1 MPIDHRELLSV
12 VATVCENE
20 HITVTVK
27 ESCKGGILAGVTT
40 VIGGIA
46 LGPAGL
52 AVGGIVGGLTAAW
65 VFQGKFKSLAEVI
78 RDDMT
83 PHQREHL
90 ANRVEHA
97 LRGFEIQDLA
107 ILLPLLMENANI
119 QQAIIRTVISFLE
132 HEMRM
137 QIMQNDSR

>member
-20 HITVTVK
+20 HVTVTVR
-27 ESCKGGILAGVTT
+27 ESCKGGIIAGMST

-46 LGPAGL
+46 LGPIGL
-52 AVGGIVGGLTAAW
+52 AFGGIVGGLTAAW
-65 VFQGKFKSLAEVI
+65 VSQGKFKSLAEVI
-78 RDDMT
+78 REDLT
-83 PHQREHL
+83 PHQRASL
-90 ANRVEHA
+90 ANRIEHA
-97 LRGFEIQDLA
+97 LRDFQIQDLA

-119 QQAIIRTVISFLE
+119 QQAVIRTVISFLE

-137 QIMQNDSR
+137 QIMENETR

>member
-1 MPIDHRELLSV
+1 
-12 VATVCENE
+12 
-20 HITVTVK
+20 
-27 ESCKGGILAGVTT
+27 
-40 VIGGIA
+40 
-46 LGPAGL
+46 
-52 AVGGIVGGLTAAW
+52 
-65 VFQGKFKSLAEVI
+65 
-78 RDDMT
+78 MT

-97 LRGFEIQDLA
+97 LRGFQIQDLA